1 MVDEVT
7 KQARARMDG
16 AVEALRSDLA
26 AIRTG
31 RASPA
36 LLERI
41 RVDYYGTP
49 TPLQQLATISVP
61 EPNLLLIRPWD
72 RSLLGAI
79 ERSILASDLG
89 LTPMNDGQVIRL
101 ALPPLSEE
109 RRRELARQVAKRVEE
124 AKVAVRN
131 IRRDALNELKEM
143 QNEKLITEDDFYE
156 GRDKLQKLTD
166 DYVKRLE
173 EIGEQKQQE
182 LMEQ

>member
-156 GRDKLQKLTD
+156 GRDQLQKLTD